1 MKNISSAFAVMLLV
15 LTVSLISCKQ
25 PSGEI
30 ANSGTQTSEDKS
42 AAPRIVFLNID
53 TLLSKYDL
61 YLDKKKELEEQA
73 KSAEKALAGK
83 LEAFQRRI
91 GKFQQEVAEIQQK
104 ANTIAPVELKKL
116 EEKYALQQQNLGK
129 EEEALMKQRDNAA
142 LELDK
147 KLQETQKDLQQKI
160 DDYLAKIADEKGF
173 DLVLMKGAGGSVMYG
188 RPTIDITEDVIKT
201 LNEEY
206 KKTQTSK

>member
-1 MKNISSAFAVMLLV
+1 MRFLLQSTI
-15 LTVSLISCKQ
+15 LLIPFFFITSCKNTQ
-25 PSGEI
+25 SGQTPSVNEGN
-30 ANSGTQTSEDKS
+30 AGTVN
-42 AAPRIVFLNID
+42 APRIVFLNID

-61 YLDKKKELEEQA
+61 YLDKKNELEEQA

-91 GKFQQEVAEIQQK
+91 GKFQQEVADIQQK

-188 RPTIDITEDVIKT
+188 RTAIDITDDVIKA

-206 KKTQTSK
+206 QATKTVK

>member
-1 MKNISSAFAVMLLV
+1 MKNISSAFVVMLLV
-15 LTVSLISCKQ
+15 LTVTLISCKQ

-30 ANSGTQTSEDKS
+30 ANSGTQASEDKS

-116 EEKYALQQQNLGK
+116 EENMHCSNKTS
-129 EEEALMKQRDNAA
+129 ER
-142 LELDK
+142 K
-147 KLQETQKDLQQKI
+147 KKH
-160 DDYLAKIADEKGF
+160 
-173 DLVLMKGAGGSVMYG
+173 
-188 RPTIDITEDVIKT
+188 
-201 LNEEY
+201 
-206 KKTQTSK
+206 